1 MKWLVVFLIILVAVV
16 VPVSADYALQ
26 VQALTSSPADGATNY
41 IGNRP
46 QAPTTTVN
54 TNTIVIPT
62 SGVINVAE
70 LYDYSGTAGT
80 AEAYSYYIRLN
91 NANDYLI
98 STLTVNTSE
107 RVFTNSSM
115 GIAVSAGDYFEIKR
129 VHPTWATNPLTNIV
143 GGYVLVNTSWTQPG
157 YPVYGMALTNTV
169 ADTVTDYLGGSPVAP
184 STTEGINKI
193 YVPTNGTIT
202 RVYANE
208 YSGTAGTAESYSY
221 YVNVNNTASLI
232 QTQAVS
238 SNLRLFENTNVGAG
252 ILKGNYLE
260 FKRTHP
266 IWATNPLTNIV
277 GVTAFIDTSE
287 EHIDGYPIWV
297 EAITS
302 SPTDGQ
308 TVYFGNRP
316 IVPSTVSGTNKIYIR
331 QDGTITRS
339 EIYVYSGTAGSAHAW
354 SLYVRVNNATDY
366 LIKTDN
372 SAASERI
379 FRNTSQGIPVVAG
392 DYVEIK
398 GVQPTWTT
406 NPLTTVY
413 GGYLFLEYTVD
424 KPVVSFTSNVT
435 LGTVPTTV
443 QFNDTSVTD
452 ITSWNWSYTNITP
465 GNNTKIW
472 WSTDQNPVQTFG
484 AGTWQITL
492 EATNASG
499 SRESTKTHHI
509 SVSDS
514 GGLSGW
520 NRQDILMEGVYTLQ
534 LEFQDSV
541 THSPIPVVTVLDSV
555 GGNQT
560 TATATFTGSY
570 NYSVVVVYITSEGYV
585 ATSRSYVMDEDRSA
599 TIYLVGSPEPPVPPV
614 LNVFT
619 MHPVRIKIV
628 DAWGVPLPHSAITVN
643 YLASTLPSTDTTWL
657 ASAFGISTE
666 VAAEMVDSGL
676 AMTGSTAND
685 GALTFMMFPALTYG
699 LTITNATI
707 GLNNYQELSP
717 RDTDYVIYCP
727 LASQNQVNNTLT
739 AAVASSL
746 PFYQLNATGGYNLSM
761 IYQDTAG
768 YTTNLRFQVI
778 DYTAGSVLVYDHD
791 LGNPGT
797 GIVIDNYTVVVPMG
811 QEYIWRYNATKL

>member
-1 MKWLVVFLIILVAVV
+1 MKWLAVFLIVMIAIV

-26 VQALTSSPADGATNY
+26 VQALTSSPVDGATNY

-54 TNTIVIPT
+54 TSIIRIPT
-62 SGVINVAE
+62 SGIINVAE
-70 LYDYSGTAGT
+70 IYDYSGTAGT
-80 AEAYSYYIRLN
+80 NEAYSYYIRLN
-91 NANDYLI
+91 NVNDYLI
-98 STLTVNTSE
+98 STLTVNTNE

-115 GIAVSAGDYFEIKR
+115 GISVSAGDYFEIKR

-157 YPVYGMALTNTV
+157 YPVYGMALTNTP
-169 ADTVTDYLGGSPVAP
+169 ADSVTNYLGGRPIAP
-184 STTEGINKI
+184 TTTEGINKI
-193 YVPTNGTIT
+193 YVPTNGTVT
-202 RVYANE
+202 KAYVNE

-221 YVNVNNTASLI
+221 YVNVNSTATLI
-232 QTQAVS
+232 QTQSVA

-252 ILKGNYLE
+252 ILNGNHLE

-266 IWATNPLTNIV
+266 KWATNPATNIV

-302 SPTDGQ
+302 SPTDAQ

-316 IVPSTVSGTNKIYIR
+316 IVPSTVSETNKIYIR

-339 EIYVYSGTAGSAHAW
+339 EIYVYSGTAGTAHDW

-372 SAASERI
+372 SAVSERI

-406 NPLTTVY
+406 NPLTTIY

-424 KPVVSFTSNVT
+424 KPVPAFTSNVT
-435 LGTVPTTV
+435 AGSPLTTV

-452 ITSWNWSYTNITP
+452 ITAWNWSHRNIIGDNIQT
-465 GNNTKIW
+465 W
-472 WSTDQNPVQTFG
+472 WSTDQNPTHDFDTGV
-484 AGTWQITL
+484 WQINL
-492 EATNASG
+492 EVTNASG
-499 SRESTKTHHI
+499 SRESTGTYHI
-509 SVSDS
+509 VVSDS

-520 NRQDILMEGVYTLQ
+520 NRQDIMMDEIFEFILNVKDARTL
-534 LEFQDSV
+534 SG
-541 THSPIPVVTVLDSV
+541 IPGATAATSNGDNSTTDLFGVVTFSTNYTALVITV
-555 GGNQT
+555 GK
-560 TATATFTGSY
+560 
-570 NYSVVVVYITSEGYV
+570 EGYYS
-585 ATSRSYVMDEDRSA
+585 TSRSYVVDRDREE
-599 TIYLVGSPEPPVPPV
+599 TIYLTELPGPVPPPV
-614 LNVFT
+614 LNTYT

-628 DAWGVPLPHSAITVN
+628 DAWGTPLPHSAITVN
-643 YLASTLPSTDTTWL
+643 YLASTLPSTDTIWL
-657 ASAFGISTE
+657 ASAFGISTT
-666 VAAEMVDSGL
+666 VATEMTTSSL
-676 AMTGSTAND
+676 AMVGSTAND

-727 LASQNQVNNTLT
+727 LAGQEQVANTLT

-746 PFYQLNATGGYNLSM
+746 PFYQLNASGGYNLSM
-761 IYQDTAG
+761 IYHDAGG
-768 YTTNLRFQVI
+768 YTTNVRFQVI
-778 DYTAGSVLVYDHD
+778 DYSAGSVLVYDND

-797 GIVIDNYTVVVPMG
+797 GIITDNFTVLVPQG
-811 QEYIWRYNATKL
+811 QEYIWRYNATKV